1 MTGHVSRRI
10 EAPVEIRHGLAD
22 HQAHEKEEGR
32 VLRLRKDVA
41 RLGTE
46 LSTTREHF
54 GARTTAAA
62 CFCVHRDPRTGRL
75 GIRAWGGLRR
85 NRDQVECPTFL

>member
-1 MTGHVSRRI
+1 MTGHVTRRI
-10 EAPVEIRHGLAD
+10 EAPAEIRHGLAD
-22 HQAHEKEEGR
+22 HLAHEKEEGR

-54 GARTTAAA
+54 GARITATA
-62 CFCVHRDPRTGRL
+62 CFCVHRDPKRERL
-75 GIRAWGGLRR
+75 GIRARGGLRR
-85 NRDQVECPTFL
+85 NRDQEECPIFL

>member
-1 MTGHVSRRI
+1 MTGHVTRRI
-10 EAPVEIRHGLAD
+10 EAPAEVRHGLAD

-62 CFCVHRDPRTGRL
+62 RRSSDEIQNFVENED
-75 GIRAWGGLRR
+75 RALFG
-85 NRDQVECPTFL
+85 